1 MASSSKS
8 LNEFWNGRGRE
19 RDRPIRRG
27 HRHSSLKHNKSE
39 PGREFHSLCIPR
51 GLTHIEET
59 SGPLRPYVGPHA
71 LLPPSSS
78 SSTSSSS
85 VTLPLRH
92 RSSCFIQQAE
102 RERRRRCQLASVS
115 VGGRHARRPDVRA
128 ATPHARRFATKVA
141 PYPPTRLLH
150 HPTLRKLMS

>member
-8 LNEFWNGRGRE
+8 LNEFWSGRGRE

-27 HRHSSLKHNKSE
+27 HRHSLLKHNKSE
-39 PGREFHSLCIPR
+39 PGGEFHSLCIPR

-92 RSSCFIQQAE
+92 RASCFIQTAE

-115 VGGRHARRPDVRA
+115 VGEGTHGAQMCGRRRRMRA
-128 ATPHARRFATKVA
+128 VSPQKW
-141 PYPPTRLLH
+141 PPTRLLH